1 MDRKERCRLRL
12 GAYSNWRIE
21 GAAHREDRSS
31 QRSEEDQES
40 LVSRK
45 PSEESRFC
53 MITTKCQLLSLSFLI
68 CEMGIIRVG
77 DSQRC
82 CKDSSRCGKGS
93 TGLAS
98 ARSVPAAVSL
108 GVVHCS
114 TVQGQPHHEFASD
127 TLPPFSDPQPSHFP
141 LTRRN
146 ACREPGYPSPTH

>member
-68 CEMGIIRVG
+68 CEMETVTTAYFTELLGLCPAGI
-77 DSQRC
+77 
-82 CKDSSRCGKGS
+82 
-93 TGLAS
+93 
-98 ARSVPAAVSL
+98 
-108 GVVHCS
+108 
-114 TVQGQPHHEFASD
+114 
-127 TLPPFSDPQPSHFP
+127 
-141 LTRRN
+141 
-146 ACREPGYPSPTH
+146 